1 MTKRGSM
8 EFQVGV
14 SRLIFFRSMLSNKG
28 SSLVQNKGINNSESF
43 ALGRPEVVFIR
54 MASNGPGADK
64 S

>member
-1 MTKRGSM
+1 M

-14 SRLIFFRSMLSNKG
+14 SRSIFFRSMLSNKG
-28 SSLVQNKGINNSESF
+28 SSLVQNKGINDSESF
-43 ALGRPEVVFIR
+43 ALGFIR

>member
-28 SSLVQNKGINNSESF
+28 ISLVQNKGINNSESF
-43 ALGRPEVVFIR
+43 ALGFIR